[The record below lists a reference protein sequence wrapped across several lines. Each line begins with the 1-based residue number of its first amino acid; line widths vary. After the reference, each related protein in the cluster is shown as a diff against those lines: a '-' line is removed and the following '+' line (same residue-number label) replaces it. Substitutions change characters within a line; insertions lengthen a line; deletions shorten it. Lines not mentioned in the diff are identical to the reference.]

1 MRQQN
6 GNLYAELPGVIPV
19 NEPMSRATRLFRL
32 LLATVLVTGNG
43 AAVAASMNGFALDNA
58 SVPLDKIERGGPPRD
73 GIVALTGPRMVNAED
88 ARLQDDARVLGL
100 IVNGSARAY
109 PVRYLTVHEIVN
121 DREGEQFYT
130 VTYCP
135 LCGSGVAFATNVRT
149 GVHLN
154 FGVSGLLY
162 NSDLLMYDRNTES
175 LWSQMSATAIAG
187 PLVGT
192 ALPRLPLSHTS
203 WSAWREQHPHSLVMT
218 GHPKFRA
225 AYRVHPYPGYARS
238 RRLYFAVEHEAPK
251 EFHPKDWVLGVMIGA
266 AKKAYPFVELDKH
279 GQKRFTDHVGNTPVV
294 LEWDPDH
301 QTASARVDGEPLAAT
316 QAYWFAWYA
325 FHPDTEVFRAAD

>member
-1 MRQQN
+1 MLRCR
-6 GNLYAELPGVIPV
+6 LAIVLMVSFV
-19 NEPMSRATRLFRL
+19 LMSGPAP
-32 LLATVLVTGNG
+32 
-43 AAVAASMNGFALDNA
+43 AVAASMNGFALDNA
-58 SVPLDKIERGGPPRD
+58 SVPLNKIQRGGPPRD
-73 GIVALTGPRMVNAED
+73 GIVALTGPRMVKAPEAEIK
-88 ARLQDDARVLGL
+88 DDARVLGL

-121 DREGEQFYT
+121 DSEGEQFYT

-135 LCGSGVAFATNVRT
+135 LCGSGVAYATNVRP

-187 PLVGT
+187 PLVGAT
-192 ALPRLPLSHTS
+192 LPLLPLSHTS
-203 WSAWREQHPHSLVMT
+203 WAAWRQQHPNTLVMT

-225 AYRVHPYPGYARS
+225 AYRAHPYPGYAKS
-238 RRLYFAVEHEAPK
+238 RRLYYAVEHDAPA
-251 EFHPKDWVLGVMIGA
+251 EFHPKDWVLGVVVGA
-266 AKKAYPFVELDKH
+266 AKKAYPFVELEKH
-279 GQKRFTDHVGNTPVV
+279 GQRTFTDRVGEASIV
-294 LEWDPDH
+294 LKWDPDH
-301 QTASARVDGEPLAAT
+301 QTALALIGTEQLAAT

-325 FHPDTEVFRAAD
+325 FHPDTDVFRAEVSPAED